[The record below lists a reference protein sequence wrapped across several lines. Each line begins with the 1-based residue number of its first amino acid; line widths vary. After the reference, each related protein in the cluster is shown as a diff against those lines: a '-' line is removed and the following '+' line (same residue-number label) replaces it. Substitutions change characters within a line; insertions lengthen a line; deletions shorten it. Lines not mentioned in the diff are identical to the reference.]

1 MGREY
6 FEFRQFIVHQERCA
20 MKVGTDGTLLGAWAD
35 LRAEEGRVLDIGTGT
50 GLIALMM
57 AQRFPKC
64 RVVAID
70 IDEAA
75 CQQARQ
81 NVSTS
86 PFANRIQVLQH
97 DVTAYTDE
105 AGGFDA
111 IVSNP
116 PFFQQSLECP
126 DNQRTTARHATTLN
140 YTQLMQSAWRLL
152 RDDGLLSL
160 IIPDDCRSRLD
171 AEARLH
177 GFFLT
182 RLCAVRTTP
191 RKNPKRYLM
200 EFRKIPVAELD
211 RQEGILE
218 IQPNVRSPWYQ
229 SLTKDFYIK

>member
-1 MGREY
+1 M
-6 FEFRQFIVHQERCA
+6 
-20 MKVGTDGTLLGAWAD
+20 
-35 LRAEEGRVLDIGTGT
+35 
-50 GLIALMM
+50 
-57 AQRFPKC
+57 
-64 RVVAID
+64 
-70 IDEAA
+70 
-75 CQQARQ
+75 
-81 NVSTS
+81 
-86 PFANRIQVLQH
+86 LQY

-105 AGGFDA
+105 AAGFDA

-116 PFFQQSLECP
+116 PYFQQSLECP
-126 DNQRTTARHATTLN
+126 DNQRTTARHTTALN

-171 AEARLH
+171 AEARLQ

-200 EFRKIPVAELD
+200 EFRKSPVAELD